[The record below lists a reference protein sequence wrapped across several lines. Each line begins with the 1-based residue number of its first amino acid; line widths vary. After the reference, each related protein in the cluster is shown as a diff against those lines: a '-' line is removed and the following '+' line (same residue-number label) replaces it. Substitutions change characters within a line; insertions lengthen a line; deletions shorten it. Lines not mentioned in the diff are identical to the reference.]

1 MYVQEVTTSPC
12 KEKSKFIQIT
22 CVKTIWKVGYA
33 EFGYHK
39 LLQPVSNFYM

>member
-22 CVKTIWKVGYA
+22 CVKPIWKVGYA

-39 LLQPVSNFYM
+39 LLQPVSNFYV